1 MKHNKQKLKINI
13 GQNYCFI
20 YQNQKKKQKMKITNK
35 DEILTNV
42 FLANIATPNKQS
54 SKIKSEFKSP

>member
-1 MKHNKQKLKINI
+1 MARITVSFTKS
-13 GQNYCFI
+13 
-20 YQNQKKKQKMKITNK
+20 KKKQKMKITNK

-42 FLANIATPNKQS
+42 FFANIATPNKQS

>member
-1 MKHNKQKLKINI
+1 MMKHNKQKVKINI

-20 YQNQKKKQKMKITNK
+20 YQKQKKQKRKITNK

-42 FLANIATPNKQS
+42 FFANIATPNKQS
-54 SKIKSEFKSP
+54 FKIKSEFKSP